1 RPTPSPSRV
10 APAAGTGARRVLP
23 SCGRTSSRSRGRSS
37 SSRTTNVLTS
47 AQHVGAIRPDRVVP
61 GSADDRV
68 AVTVPCVDRVV
79 SGAGE
84 DDVPAGAGALDEVAA
99 GGPGDRARAFDRPVE
114 LVVVPDPDRDVTATR
129 RSSAG
134 ERERVRDG

>member
-37 SSRTTNVLTS
+37 SSRATNVLTS

-68 AVTVPCVDRVV
+68 AVTVPRVDRVV

-84 DDVPAGAGALDEVAA
+84 DDVPAGALDEVAA
-99 GGPGDRARAFDRPVE
+99 GRPGDRARAFDRPVE